1 MRYVRQSFS
10 DNFANVAWMDDETK
24 ERAVEKANAISQ
36 MIGYP
41 DFIVNVTKLDEHY
54 ANVRNDATLI
64 IMRTLI
70 TYGYML

>member
-24 ERAVEKANAISQ
+24 ARAVEKANAISQ

-41 DFIVNVTKLDEHY
+41 DFIVNVTKLDEYY

-70 TYGYML
+70 TYRYIL

>member
-1 MRYVRQSFS
+1 
-10 DNFANVAWMDDETK
+10 MDDETK
-24 ERAVEKANAISQ
+24 ARAVEKANAISQ

-54 ANVRNDATLI
+54 AKVRNDATLI

-70 TYGYML
+70 TYGYIV

>member
-1 MRYVRQSFS
+1 
-10 DNFANVAWMDDETK
+10 MDDETK
-24 ERAVEKANAISQ
+24 ARAVEKANAISQ

-41 DFIVNVTKLDEHY
+41 DFIVNVTKVDEHY

-70 TYGYML
+70 TYGYIL